1 MDTNASAASVGLEK
15 RVDNRVRS
23 FLRAQIIFNNRMTTI
38 DCIIKNISPSGARV
52 ALTDTVTVPSEFDI
66 FIPQRNALHHARLT
80 WRDKDLIG
88 VDFLDTSL
96 QPQAASAQ
104 QLIPEV
110 TMGGS
115 EARIRELEAQNAE
128 LKIRI
133 RKLNQ
138 RLEDL
143 GQDPSNVI

>member
-1 MDTNASAASVGLEK
+1 M
-15 RVDNRVRS
+15 
-23 FLRAQIIFNNRMTTI
+23 
-38 DCIIKNISPSGARV
+38 
-52 ALTDTVTVPSEFDI
+52 TDTVTVPSEFDI

-80 WRDKDLIG
+80 WRDKDSIG
-88 VDFLDTSL
+88 VDFLDVPV
-96 QPQAASAQ
+96 QPQAAPAQ
-104 QLIPEV
+104 PPVADVIAV
-110 TMGGS
+110 GG